1 MKQVKKDDHCQGIHV
16 QINWVNKMLVDELHK
31 NDKIVA
37 VWVDSSVD
45 IYQENDDF
53 YRKIYDLG
61 VDMLT
66 TDYPHRA

>member
-1 MKQVKKDDHCQGIHV
+1 
-16 QINWVNKMLVDELHK
+16 MLVDELHQ

-37 VWVDSSVD
+37 VWIDSSVD

>member
-1 MKQVKKDDHCQGIHV
+1 M
-16 QINWVNKMLVDELHK
+16 DELLVNELHE
-31 NDKIVA
+31 NGKIVA
-37 VWVDSSVD
+37 VWIDSSVD

-66 TDYPHRA
+66 TDYPLKA